1 MKRKK
6 LLSKVSITVVI
17 FLLFSSCGDKNNKK
31 SNPINENLP
40 TSSISFRLVGDYFY
54 NSYIDDSGRIKSTY
68 STAQFRGENFDLEYS
83 IIGNVDIHN
92 FLKSVDLRFG
102 KLEGGRF
109 TPRSVDLKSFLSEFT
124 AKYSSLKSGDY
135 FPDLA
140 QQYIDSQ
147 LDYIEKK
154 RKYKDGYFNSAEFEN
169 DSSVI
174 LYLTCQ
180 IYFISRDGNVL
191 VECNVDGVNGSRQNG
206 KLRVSSCRYY
216 YSEDWIKDKKEGI
229 ETCNTLS
236 TLLVEENQ
244 GF

>member
-1 MKRKK
+1 
-6 LLSKVSITVVI
+6 
-17 FLLFSSCGDKNNKK
+17 
-31 SNPINENLP
+31 
-40 TSSISFRLVGDYFY
+40 
-54 NSYIDDSGRIKSTY
+54 
-68 STAQFRGENFDLEYS
+68 
-83 IIGNVDIHN
+83 
-92 FLKSVDLRFG
+92 
-102 KLEGGRF
+102 
-109 TPRSVDLKSFLSEFT
+109 
-124 AKYSSLKSGDY
+124 
-135 FPDLA
+135 
-140 QQYIDSQ
+140 
-147 LDYIEKK
+147 
-154 RKYKDGYFNSAEFEN
+154 
-169 DSSVI
+169 VI